1 MPGWHWAGIT
11 AVVMPV
17 RATALLIAATMATA
31 AQQAQP
37 TDHLASLLNGNDV
50 IELKLEAPL
59 RQLFETGSDD
69 DSVSVPGT
77 LTYSN
82 GRTGSDVV
90 LRDVAVSVRG
100 HTSRRESEC
109 TFPKLKLKLKG
120 SGSLKIG
127 THCGESADGQLT
139 DKYGRLAN
147 EKSPLRETLAYRM
160 LEAAGVPTLRARPA
174 RITYIDSAAAQP
186 LTRNSLLLE
195 DDDEAMKRVGG
206 TAEVTMDA
214 FGSVASRHAG
224 GDAGLIVFGE
234 ALLGNFDWCLNFA
247 PDDIYRCD
255 AAKPLWNVVA
265 FERGGGTGLMMKD
278 LDLAGVVVGRHAWFD
293 TVWNRA
299 FVPSKSPISIEVLSQ
314 VQRARSLFPRE
325 TLDGLRRNFVDRRAA
340 ILAVIQAAP
349 VDADGRA
356 LARQYAD
363 EFFKAIERDEE
374 FYRPVVARTGVQV
387 YMDAQRTKEACGTKD
402 VMRPGTPVNELQRSG
417 PMSQVVVL
425 DALWRWATKTPCKSV
440 QSGPVWI
447 ASDAIANDYPSARNR

>member
-1 MPGWHWAGIT
+1 
-11 AVVMPV
+11 
-17 RATALLIAATMATA
+17 
-31 AQQAQP
+31 
-37 TDHLASLLNGNDV
+37 
-50 IELKLEAPL
+50 
-59 RQLFETGSDD
+59 
-69 DSVSVPGT
+69 
-77 LTYSN
+77 
-82 GRTGSDVV
+82 
-90 LRDVAVSVRG
+90 
-100 HTSRRESEC
+100 
-109 TFPKLKLKLKG
+109 
-120 SGSLKIG
+120 
-127 THCGESADGQLT
+127 
-139 DKYGRLAN
+139 
-147 EKSPLRETLAYRM
+147 
-160 LEAAGVPTLRARPA
+160 
-174 RITYIDSAAAQP
+174 
-186 LTRNSLLLE
+186 
-195 DDDEAMKRVGG
+195 
-206 TAEVTMDA
+206 MDA

-447 ASDAIANDYPSARNR
+447 ASDAIANDYPPARNR